1 MNLNGI
7 FNTAQ
12 KAAETTFDYAGYVPV
27 VGTVTGVARIA
38 LAALQKLTLTPESK
52 GESLAYKNFKRGAIE
67 LIPFAPL
74 VVAISNFASQI
85 LFTIL
90 DLLEHFLVN
99 LCLCLLAGLLVK
111 YLKFHL
117 RCLEHVYLCL
127 VSFKVD

>member
-12 KAAETTFDYAGYVPV
+12 NVAKTTFDYAGYVPV

-38 LAALQKLTLTPESK
+38 LAALQKLILTPESK
-52 GESLAYKNFKRGAIE
+52 EESRAYKNLKRGAIE

-85 LFTIL
+85 
-90 DLLEHFLVN
+90 
-99 LCLCLLAGLLVK
+99 
-111 YLKFHL
+111 KFIVPL
-117 RCLEHVYLCL
+117 PYVG
-127 VSFKVD
+127 